1 MRGDDR
7 TGGVGGRPADRGAG
21 LRLSDA
27 PSEPGDAAD
36 IAGFLRT
43 HPPFDALAQDDVER
57 LAVAAQTEHHP
68 KGSVIFAEGEGPVE
82 HLRVVQRGAVE
93 IIHQDKVLDLLGE
106 GELLGHASML
116 SGLPTGVEA
125 RAAEVTLCLR
135 IPASLATAVLA
146 GTGGMR
152 SLSRSLL
159 ETPSGNLHPA
169 PRDPAVQAV
178 GSLIRREPVLCAPET
193 AIREAAQRMSAAPAS
208 SVVVERGDGT
218 VGILTDR
225 DLRSRVVAAGLPL
238 DAPVSSVMSAPAYTC
253 GPDRLAGEI
262 LLEMLDRGFRHVPV
276 LSATGVVLGVI
287 EDVDLV
293 AVQTRSSFF
302 LRQAIGRAQ
311 SVEEL
316 VIAARELHPAVIA
329 MHDARV
335 AASTI
340 AAVYAVFVDALTRR
354 LIERAVAETGEPAA
368 PFAWLG
374 LGSQARRETVPSSD
388 VDSAIVWFGELDKK
402 LARPPLQALAKRVMT
417 GLEACGLRADEHGVS
432 ATDERFVRSLASWQ
446 RAGKA
451 WIADPALKKALVLAS
466 VLIDSR
472 PVWGIHTGTPV
483 ADTFRLAPGNPQML
497 RLLARYALSHRP
509 PTGFLRGLVVE
520 HTGEHRGRLDLKR
533 GGITPIVDLA
543 RWAGVAAGVTCAS
556 TAERLRA
563 AAAAGTLTPVDARTL
578 EDAHELISSLRLEHQ
593 VAQLRAG
600 AEPDDHVDP
609 SRLSPVTRSYLRES
623 FRAVA
628 SVQKRVAAEL
638 QTGGA

>member
-1 MRGDDR
+1 M
-7 TGGVGGRPADRGAG
+7 
-21 LRLSDA
+21 
-27 PSEPGDAAD
+27 
-36 IAGFLRT
+36 
-43 HPPFDALAQDDVER
+43 
-57 LAVAAQTEHHP
+57 
-68 KGSVIFAEGEGPVE
+68 IFAEGDGPVE

-93 IIHQDKVLDLLGE
+93 IIHQDRVLDLLGQ

-116 SGLPTGVEA
+116 SGLPPGFEA
-125 RAAEVTLCLR
+125 RAAEETVCFR
-135 IPASLATAVLA
+135 VPASLATAVLA
-146 GTGGMR
+146 GAAGAR
-152 SLSRSLL
+152 SLSRSLP
-159 ETPSGNLHPA
+159 ETPSGNLHPS

-178 GSLIRREPVLCAPET
+178 GSLIRREPVLCSPDT
-193 AIREAAQRMSAAPAS
+193 AIRDAAQLMSAAPAS
-208 SVVVERGDGT
+208 SAVVDCGDGT

-225 DLRSRVVAAGLPL
+225 DLRTRVIAAGLPL
-238 DAPVSSVMSAPAYTC
+238 DAPVSNVMSAPAYTC
-253 GPDRLAGEI
+253 RPDRLAGEI
-262 LLEMLDRGFRHVPV
+262 LLEMLDRGFRHMPV
-276 LSATGVVLGVI
+276 LSGTGVVLGVI

-354 LIERAVAETGEPAA
+354 LIERAVADVGEPEA

-388 VDSAIVWFGELDKK
+388 VDSAIVWFGEVDEQQ
-402 LARPPLQALAKRVMT
+402 ARPPLQALARRVMT
-417 GLEACGLRADEHGVS
+417 GLEACGLRADEHGVN
-432 ATDERFVRSLASWQ
+432 ATDERFVRSLESWQ
-446 RAGKA
+446 RAGRA

-472 PVWGIHTGTPV
+472 PVWGVHTGTPV
-483 ADTFRLAPGNPQML
+483 ADTFRLAPSNPQML

-563 AAAAGTLTPVDARTL
+563 AAAAGTLTPVDSRTL

-609 SRLSPVTRSYLRES
+609 SQLSPVTRSYLRES

-628 SVQKRVAAEL
+628 SVQKRVASEL
-638 QTGGA
+638 QTGGV